1 MRNFALNPE
10 RLVAVCNNL
19 GDAVADPTLWP
30 QIMDDICAAAGATGG
45 ALLQSD
51 IRTPDIPRTASV
63 DDCFK
68 YYFATGWPAR
78 DTRAER
84 SVPLLVRGQPVVTD
98 QDIVTPEE
106 MRRLDFYNECAL
118 PFGLPWFA
126 GIGLQAGPALWA
138 MVIQRT
144 ARQGPFEPHEVR
156 ALACLAPRL
165 TETATLSKAVG
176 QRALAGISNALH
188 LVGRPVLALD
198 RLGCVL
204 DANAAAQQI
213 FDDEFFVRNRRLA
226 VRDQQASLALDALTN
241 KMRTTSDTTPVR
253 RHAHRGTACRQ
264 AAARDPRSACRR
276 PCAHTVPRRPR
287 PARHL

>member
-19 GDAVADPTLWP
+19 GDAVVDPTLWP
-30 QIMDDICAAAGATGG
+30 QIMDDICAAAGATGA
-45 ALLQSD
+45 ALLQTD

-68 YYFATGWPAR
+68 YYFASGWQAR

-84 SVPLLVRGQPVVTD
+84 SVPLLMGGQPVVTD

-126 GIGLQAGPALWA
+126 GIGLWAGPALWA
-138 MVIQRT
+138 MVVQRT

-156 ALACLAPRL
+156 ALACLSPRL

-176 QRALAGISNALH
+176 RAALSGISDALQ
-188 LVGRPVLALD
+188 LVGQPALALD

-204 DANAAAQQI
+204 DANAAAQLI
-213 FDDEFFVRNRRLA
+213 FDDEIFVRNRRLT
-226 VRDQQASLALDALTN
+226 VRDQHASAALDALADL
-241 KMRTTSDTTPVR
+241 MRTTRITHPLPLRPLWYGVAQGS
-253 RHAHRGTACRQ
+253 
-264 AAARDPRSACRR
+264 RS
-276 PCAHTVPRRPR
+276 
-287 PARHL
+287 